1 MSRKATLISTENVEA
16 VIKKN
21 RHVRCFKNLELLL
34 VSSRLMINLENC
46 KWILQRFNYY
56 KITWAFI
63 N

>member
-1 MSRKATLISTENVEA
+1 MSRKATLISTENAEA

-46 KWILQRFNYY
+46 K
-56 KITWAFI
+56 
-63 N
+63 